1 MLCLKVLKYNNLS
14 HKSLC
19 NFCNVNIVCWECYL
33 PSARRDLSWM
43 MNNGKIHTNGSRQL
57 SAVNAALL
65 TTDFVYDANKKLRIR
80 ASFWYIK
87 FVQNFRVC
95 HARTNLSARE
105 RECGSSSPSLQMV
118 VIKIDMCYRPYSAL
132 MVNASRGESWPV
144 SRHSF
149 NWQFALAPPR
159 HSNSAVFFISL
170 QELKF
175 LIAHV
180 TKTCI
185 PKTFHTKCESDRMHS
200 QQRALQIIILAG
212 KLNYSNVFFVLLN

>member
-118 VIKIDMCYRPYSAL
+118 VIKIDMYATGHIVLWWSTQVAARVGQSVVTHSTGSLLLHPRVIQTQPYSL
-132 MVNASRGESWPV
+132 SRCKSW
-144 SRHSF
+144 
-149 NWQFALAPPR
+149 
-159 HSNSAVFFISL
+159 NS
-170 QELKF
+170 
-175 LIAHV
+175 
-180 TKTCI
+180 
-185 PKTFHTKCESDRMHS
+185 
-200 QQRALQIIILAG
+200 
-212 KLNYSNVFFVLLN
+212 